1 MVGSMRTFVTDRQTD
16 RLTDWRWW
24 FHKDSRRVL
33 KTGGA
38 WGGLIYNS
46 IRIVSLSYL
55 GISEPFSHQHIFIW
69 ININRMKRQTDR
81 QKTCIIEDIKMTSRR
96 SRNVLEGLTSSLVKK
111 WAPKGHPPYQI
122 GLNWPKNFTPSLIVI
137 TKNGEFRIKL
147 DSMRREV
154 SSGHLKMC

>member
-1 MVGSMRTFVTDRQTD
+1 MGGPGGPTNNED
-16 RLTDWRWW
+16 
-24 FHKDSRRVL
+24 
-33 KTGGA
+33 GGA
-38 WGGLIYNS
+38 RGGLNQKNRGGMGGLIYNL

-96 SRNVLEGLTSSLVKK
+96 SRNVLEGLTSSLVRNG
-111 WAPKGHPPYQI
+111 WAPKGHLPYQI

-137 TKNGEFRIKL
+137 TKNGEFRIKVIGGVQGFFGQIFSFSKC
-147 DSMRREV
+147 DRP
-154 SSGHLKMC
+154 